1 MTWKNGKL
9 MKKELS
15 QSKSNDSGY
24 VETFMGKLK
33 EQSFT
38 IILLVGIMYYQ
49 NSMFNAQLIE
59 YKNMIKSKEELILK
73 LTDDE
78 RNRLIQR
85 EQYLIEQRDEF
96 INDMKSKQ

>member
-1 MTWKNGKL
+1 
-9 MKKELS
+9 MKK
-15 QSKSNDSGY
+15 QPVK
-24 VETFMGKLK
+24 ETGFFDLFLGKLK

-49 NSMFNAQLIE
+49 NSMFNAQLLE
-59 YKNMIKSKEELILK
+59 YKAMIKSKEELILK

-85 EQYLIEQRDEF
+85 EQYLLKQRDEF
-96 INDMKSKQ
+96 IDGLKEQIK